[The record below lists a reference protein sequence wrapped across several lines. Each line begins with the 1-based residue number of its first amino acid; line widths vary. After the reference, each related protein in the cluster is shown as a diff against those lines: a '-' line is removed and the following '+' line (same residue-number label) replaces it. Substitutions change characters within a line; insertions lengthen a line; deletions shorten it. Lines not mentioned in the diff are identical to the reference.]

1 MKEVDI
7 KNYITGRLETL
18 IPATLGMVVSDDF
31 TTDFLGRES
40 NINTFPLAV
49 VCPAAIDSE
58 MTDSND
64 NRRTY
69 TFDILI
75 VQKGENIQSGTDI
88 ETIRETVMNLFDADL
103 TFGGKADGG
112 VLPSSSQIGSFSH
125 ADKSWVGFV
134 LTLKPKALIPL
145 S

>member
-1 MKEVDI
+1 MKEVNI
-7 KNYITGRLETL
+7 KNYIKTKLQTL
-18 IPATLGMVVSDDF
+18 IPATLGTVVSDDF
-31 TTDFLGRES
+31 KTDFLGRES
-40 NINTFPLAV
+40 NINTFPLAILT
-49 VCPAAIDSE
+49 PAMIDSE
-58 MTDSND
+58 ATDSND

-75 VQKGENIQSGTDI
+75 VQKGENIQSSTDI
-88 ETIRETVMNLFDADL
+88 EAVRETVMNLFDADL

-112 VLPSSSQIGSFSH
+112 VLPSSSQIGPFSH
-125 ADKSWVGFV
+125 ADQSWVGFV